1 MTIAFIAQVPEGP
14 GHEVLDMVP
23 LMMNHQD
30 LFIAG
35 ATWACLKSKFPGL
48 TFSRFW
54 WTKVSLYDKRNQEAC
69 KF

>member
-30 LFIAG
+30 TFIVG
-35 ATWACLKSKFPGL
+35 ATWVN
-48 TFSRFW
+48 FW
-54 WTKVSLYDKRNQEAC
+54 SVLVDEG
-69 KF
+69 